1 MCKEIDIDENNRARL
16 VTEKYDIEDG
26 EQEAEFLMVN
36 YKALLSVPNYVS
48 KTEKIKRRLPIIH
61 FMK

>member
-26 EQEAEFLMVN
+26 EQEPEFLMVN